1 MSSNTRTT
9 RTTDASLDEEG
20 VVARPKTFMEKWTE
34 PPLRAPAPS
43 FKEYP
48 HLDIVRHGV
57 LTEMAPLGQMPS
69 TKLKKAAKSDTPKQF
84 FQVKKPEPSVESTP
98 RDNATRE
105 ILTPEPINYVRRRS
119 ESRKTDDADYNPKT
133 PKGQTSPQKSVV
145 HSSAGRQSQTR
156 QLSPSMSASPIKHES
171 QLHRADRVVDS
182 AVKAALLAKKYPT
195 AYALRTL
202 YDEHREN
209 PRVTDLFIAVYN
221 QSCTSAEEQEFSR
234 LMKFKKREG
243 KADDKAIKYF
253 AEQGVNP
260 FTIANIFSPSY
271 SLTSASKRPGDLGI
285 LRSPHQDLGHV
296 SKKHKGNNFGHYESP
311 FATPA
316 MNGQGN
322 NLTVDNLNQQN
333 QNQIQSNKDAAPGLD
348 MARSKSQST
357 SSSLSSID
365 EELLRE
371 NFAPSGHGAGISP
384 GRPDGNTTTTK
395 NSQAAAGHSK
405 ATENNNHAA
414 APTTSP
420 ARNSTHQHQP
430 ITHQKA
436 LGPKL
441 HAFST
446 TTTTTTANSV
456 PSPSSTPIPAIN
468 HNTNTPAA
476 SAANQTYNNTN
487 MPSYLTDPL
496 PSNFQHPPQ
505 NTHKAHKK
513 QIGGVSRQIEAE
525 IDRDRLSLLK
535 KQAQKSTEQNG
546 NLTLSWARGRF
557 STHDPYSESEGNHS
571 VAVVPPPVKLRLR
584 GKRKANDE
592 SDDLSSP
599 TQFSFQADGPP
610 GSLSN
615 SRAGTPTTLGRPARK
630 AKSGGLRTKTS

>member
-1 MSSNTRTT
+1 MSSTTRTT
-9 RTTDASLDEEG
+9 RTADASLDEESN
-20 VVARPKTFMEKWTE
+20 AKPKTFMDKWTE

-57 LTEMAPLGQMPS
+57 LAEMAPLGQMPS
-69 TKLKKAAKSDTPKQF
+69 SKLKKAAKSDAPKQF
-84 FQVKKPEPSVESTP
+84 FQVKKPEPLVEVIP
-98 RDNATRE
+98 RDAV
-105 ILTPEPINYVRRRS
+105 TPEPINYVRRRS
-119 ESRKTDDADYNPKT
+119 ESRKTDDVEYMPKT
-133 PKGQTSPQKSVV
+133 PKDQTSPQKSV
-145 HSSAGRQSQTR
+145 GRPSTGRHSQTR
-156 QLSPSMSASPIKHES
+156 QSSPSMSMSMSPIKQES
-171 QLHRADRVVDS
+171 ELYKTDRVVDS
-182 AVKAALLAKKYPT
+182 AVKAALLSKKYPT

-209 PRVTDLFIAVYN
+209 PRVTALFIAVYS
-221 QSCTSAEEQEFSR
+221 QTCTAAEAKEFSR

-260 FTIANIFSPSY
+260 FTISNIFSPSY
-271 SLTSASKRPGDLGI
+271 SLTSASKRPGDLGL
-285 LRSPHQDLGHV
+285 LRSPHMDLGHV

-311 FATPA
+311 FAAPPA

-333 QNQIQSNKDAAPGLD
+333 QNQINNGIVPGIDL
-348 MARSKSQST
+348 ARSKSHST

-371 NFAPSGHGAGISP
+371 NFAPSAHP
-384 GRPDGNTTTTK
+384 GGGQGQADGNTT
-395 NSQAAAGHSK
+395 NSKDAEAKALHPNPK
-405 ATENNNHAA
+405 ATENNHAA
-414 APTTSP
+414 AQTPLAASNS
-420 ARNSTHQHQP
+420 NSTQQHQP
-430 ITHQKA
+430 MTHQKA

-441 HAFST
+441 HAFP
-446 TTTTTTANSV
+446 TTTTAATNSN
-456 PSPSSTPIPAIN
+456 PSSSSTPIPTDNNITAESAE
-468 HNTNTPAA
+468 NTISNDNTMPA
-476 SAANQTYNNTN
+476 
-487 MPSYLTDPL
+487 YLTDPL
-496 PSNFQHPPQ
+496 PSTFQQPPQ
-505 NTHKAHKK
+505 NSLKSQKK
-513 QIGGVSRQIEAE
+513 QIGRQIEAE

-535 KQAQKSTEQNG
+535 RQAKKVTEHNG
-546 NLTLSWARGRF
+546 NPTLSWSRGRF
-557 STHDPYSESEGNHS
+557 STQDPDSETEGNHLI
-571 VAVVPPPVKLRLR
+571 AVVPPPVKLRLR

-610 GSLSN
+610 GSTSN
-615 SRAGTPTTLGRPARK
+615 SRAGTPNPLGRPARK